1 MRVEH
6 NEWFASTEDM
16 IDNLCVLVKKLDP
29 EFETFIRTMQAKNQ
43 LDLDTRPNK
52 AP

>member
-1 MRVEH
+1 
-6 NEWFASTEDM
+6 M
-16 IDNLCVLVKKLDP
+16 IDKLCMLVTKLDP
-29 EFETFIRTMQAKNQ
+29 EFSTFIRTMQDKNQ